1 MYMIEAKIPKELKNL
16 KCFTYQEALTY
27 GLTKRKL
34 ERFVQHGEVQKISRG
49 IYAITAAPADENP
62 SFGIAC
68 KIVGFPCAI
77 CLWSALVYYDLTDEI
92 DRKTWVMAPSNRR
105 RTYINIRMVRVKNPQ
120 WNIGILR
127 EESYWITTLER
138 TIIDCLVYHRFVGTM
153 AATVALKRAIQAKMT
168 NISNLIDMASRL
180 GCLKKV
186 YPRLEV
192 FIE

>member
-1 MYMIEAKIPKELKNL
+1 MMVAQIPKKLQDLKR
-16 KCFTYQEALTY
+16 FTYQEALAH

-34 ERFVQHGEVQKISRG
+34 ERLVSHGEVQRISRG
-49 IYAITAAPADENP
+49 IYAISTPTDENP

-92 DRKTWVMAPSNRR
+92 DRKTWVMVPSDRR
-105 RTYINIRMVRVKNPQ
+105 RTYTNIRLVRLKNPQ

-127 EESYWITTLER
+127 EEDYWITTIER
-138 TIIDCLVYHRFVGTM
+138 TIIDCLVYHRFIGTM
-153 AATVALKRAIQAKMT
+153 AATVALKRAIQANIT
-168 NISNLIDMASRL
+168 NIASLIEMATQL